1 MQARAI
7 VFQAPGDLSVQTLD
21 LRQPGPADVEV
32 EVSFT
37 GISTGTERLLWDG
50 TMPPFPGLAYPL
62 VPGYETVGT
71 VVKAGPEASAVALGD
86 TVFVPGSYSFFGGA
100 EHLWRRRFAAGRA
113 ARARGEGRPRPRPQ
127 KPCCCRWRPPPTT
140 CSLWAARAS
149 PSSTPTSSSVTAPW
163 AACWRGWC
171 WPPARQHRRC
181 GRRRKCAAPAPR
193 PTQSFTLTRTRART
207 TARSTT

>member
-127 KPCCCRWRPPPTT
+127 SHAAVAGGHRLPPVLSGRHAPAHPLPRP
-140 CSLWAARAS
+140 
-149 PSSTPTSSSVTAPW
+149 
-163 AACWRGWC
+163 
-171 WPPARQHRRC
+171 HRRSRHRGPLAGAAGA
-181 GRRRKCAAPAPR
+181 GRRRASTDGVGNAGSAPHR
-193 PTQSFTLTRTRART
+193 RRGLHR
-207 TARSTT
+207 RSP